1 MKKLKLTTK
10 EVKVGTRSIQVSF
23 TREQIQDLSSFNN
36 IYNTID
42 KEFKRQLEELERKR
56 KQKERK
62 IKIQELFGDE
72 INK

>member
-10 EVKVGTRSIQVSF
+10 EVKVGTRSIQASV
-23 TREQIQDLSSFNN
+23 TREQIQDLSSFSG
-36 IYNTID
+36 ISDTID

-62 IKIQELFGDE
+62 VKIQDLFGDD